1 MGVIVVLVLF
11 SLMVALFFP
20 GAFYWAVKTGQF
32 DDSETPSIRMLF
44 DDEISQTQNSAS
56 KVDF

>member
-11 SLMVALFFP
+11 SLMVALFFL

-44 DDEISQTQNSAS
+44 DDEISQTQNS
-56 KVDF
+56 KR